1 MGGRRAWLY
10 ILGIVGVVKF
20 GLKRLRDTA
29 TDREMSTRTQELL
42 SEAADVVEHA
52 ETRYLNELRAQD
64 TVQIL
69 RNQREA
75 LTRDLKHVA
84 CALPDAE
91 QTLAKAEAPTPPK
104 NARPSSA
111 NGEIE

>member
-10 ILGIVGVVKF
+10 ILGIAGVVKF

-69 RNQREA
+69 KKTARGIRAGPQPCCVRIAGCRANTGEGRGTNASE
-75 LTRDLKHVA
+75 KG
-84 CALPDAE
+84 
-91 QTLAKAEAPTPPK
+91 KAVL
-104 NARPSSA
+104 
-111 NGEIE
+111 G

>member
-10 ILGIVGVVKF
+10 ILGIAGVVKL

-69 RNQREA
+69 
-75 LTRDLKHVA
+75 K
-84 CALPDAE
+84 
-91 QTLAKAEAPTPPK
+91 KA
-104 NARPSSA
+104 R
-111 NGEIE
+111 GI

>member
-10 ILGIVGVVKF
+10 ILGIAGVVKF

-29 TDREMSTRTQELL
+29 TDREMSTRTQKLR
-42 SEAADVVEHA
+42 SEAEEVVEHA

-69 RNQREA
+69 KKQRKVLE
-75 LTRDLKHVA
+75 RDFNHVA

-91 QTLAKAEAPTPPK
+91 QILAKAEAPTPPK
-104 NARPSSA
+104 KARQSLA
-111 NGEIE
+111 DGEIE

>member
-1 MGGRRAWLY
+1 MGGRRAWLH
-10 ILGIVGVVKF
+10 IVGIAGVVKL

-69 RNQREA
+69 KNQREA
-75 LTRDLKHVA
+75 LERDLKHVA

-91 QTLAKAEAPTPPK
+91 QILAKAEAPTPPK
-104 NARPSSA
+104 KARQSFA
-111 NGEIE
+111 DGEIE